1 MRVDGVWLEGG
12 DIISMVL
19 IKMGWARIIYPVQSS
34 RDQRHYLLK

>member
-1 MRVDGVWLEGG
+1 MRVGWRGAWG